1 MHIEGLQLITD
12 PGLELMVLVLEECDL
27 LVELLVDLFRKL
39 LPQLAREL
47 LHELPVVDL

>member
-1 MHIEGLQLITD
+1 
-12 PGLELMVLVLEECDL
+12 
-27 LVELLVDLFRKL
+27 VDLFRKL